1 MPKKYLYSI
10 TVATIIFL
18 TVSTY
23 QVANGQEFVTD
34 GLVLYYSFDKD
45 TVTKNKVTDLSGEGN
60 DGKIEGKLKSMDG
73 PPKGD
78 FGQAF
83 EYEGDADCY
92 VEIPALGDWEQVSI
106 ECWAMENEFNNIQG
120 IVSTSMWEAGKVH
133 FKFEGNQIQVHKND
147 GVKIRMAAEAET
159 WYHIIY
165 TSDPKDGDRKS
176 VV

>member
-1 MPKKYLYSI
+1 MFRNHLLLI
-10 TVATIIFL
+10 AIVTIAFL
-18 TVSTY
+18 TVSIS

-60 DGKIEGKLKSMDG
+60 DGKIEGKLKSIDG

-83 EYEGDADCY
+83 EYVGDADCY

-106 ECWAMENEFNNIQG
+106 ECWAMENSFGG
-120 IVSTSMWEAGKVH
+120 IPRNCLHLDVGAG
-133 FKFEGNQIQVHKND
+133 
-147 GVKIRMAAEAET
+147 
-159 WYHIIY
+159 
-165 TSDPKDGDRKS
+165 
-176 VV
+176 